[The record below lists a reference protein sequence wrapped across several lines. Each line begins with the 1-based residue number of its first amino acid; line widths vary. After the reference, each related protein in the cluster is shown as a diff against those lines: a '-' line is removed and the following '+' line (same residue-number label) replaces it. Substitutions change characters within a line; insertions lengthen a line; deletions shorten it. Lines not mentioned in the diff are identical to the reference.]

1 MKCRLIMSIG
11 HSLLGHIGYKITGH
25 NGGNVRVLPALLHH
39 SACSCRPTWPDAR
52 RRLARRDWAG
62 SRRRSPVPVDV

>member
-25 NGGNVRVLPALLHH
+25 NGGNGFSLLF
-39 SACSCRPTWPDAR
+39 SITR
-52 RRLARRDWAG
+52 RATVDRRGPMLAADSRGVTGPG
-62 SRRRSPVPVDV
+62 SRSRSPVAVDV